1 MHGLQETC
9 VLTYPTQTPQA
20 YSHPLK
26 LNLSRKQ
33 RKTVRG
39 WKGVSKSSI
48 HKVQSSSSVNLV
60 LASSDKAG
68 QVTFCPG
75 DVRPMPW

>member
-1 MHGLQETC
+1 MDPKKR
-9 VLTYPTQTPQA
+9 VLTYPTHTPQA

-33 RKTVRG
+33 LKRVQGWRGVR
-39 WKGVSKSSI
+39 KSSI

-60 LASSDKAG
+60 LASSDEAG
-68 QVTFCPG
+68 QVAFCPG
-75 DVRPMPW
+75 DVRPMSW